1 MTMNPSSWSLVLTL
15 FVGACL
21 AAQEPTPPAKG
32 DLGAAFKQAGLEVDL
47 AAKTVTLKAKMSRP
61 IDLLEYVLITRQ
73 GKSHEALLVVEAQP
87 SILNAALLA
96 LGLTPGT
103 NVSFKEKDPLPSE
116 EEVRNGVDWLIV
128 TPPQGPQIWFTAAWN
143 DAEGKRQER
152 VLDDLVM
159 DLSTGDVL
167 EGGDW
172 IYIGGRMAAPY
183 RGEPEVF
190 IADLEGNL
198 MSCCY
203 LDPSNHLVTLRH
215 ERARSDQ
222 NWWVTDAC
230 PEAGTEMVLTIHTQK
245 PKLAVE
251 REARLAKERAAGKQP
266 KGPPKDLPAF
276 PASSDNPPPVKRDE
290 PKKDELKKD
299 QKKGGP
305 RGA

>member
-1 MTMNPSSWSLVLTL
+1 MTMNRPLAALVPTL
-15 FVGACL
+15 LAGAGL
-21 AAQEPTPPAKG
+21 AAQEPTPPGKV
-32 DLGAAFKQAGLEVDL
+32 DLSAAFQQAGLDVDL
-47 AAKTVTLKAKMSRP
+47 LAKTVTLKAKMSRP

-96 LGLTPGT
+96 LGLTPGK

-116 EEVRNGVDWLIV
+116 EEVRSGVDWLII
-128 TPPQGPQIWFTAAWN
+128 TPPQGPQVWFTLVWS

-152 VLDDLVM
+152 VLDDLLM

-203 LDPSNHLVTLRH
+203 LDPNNHLVTLRH

-222 NWWVTDAC
+222 NWWLTDAC
-230 PEAGTEMVLTIHTQK
+230 PEAGTEMSLTIHTRK
-245 PKLAVE
+245 PKLVVD
-251 REARLAKERAAGKQP
+251 REARLLKERAAGKLP
-266 KGPPKDLPAF
+266 KGPPKDLPAS
-276 PASSDNPPPVKRDE
+276 PASSDSPPPVKRDE
-290 PKKDELKKD
+290 PEKDK
-299 QKKGGP
+299 KKGGP
-305 RGA
+305 RGG